1 MSKQLF
7 VKTTD
12 EYTANLLIE
21 QGFTLLSSDGK
32 VWTFV
37 NDVNKKHVFDDKK
50 IIYTDKLCF

>member
-7 VKTTD
+7 IKTTD
-12 EYTANLLIE
+12 EYTANLFIE

-37 NDVNKKHVFDDKK
+37 NNVNKKQVFDNKK
-50 IIYTDKLCF
+50 VILTDKLCF

>member
-12 EYTANLLIE
+12 EYTANLLIK
-21 QGFTLLSSDGK
+21 QNFTLLSFDGK

-50 IIYTDKLCF
+50 LIYTDKLCF